1 MVLVAAVFLCGIL
14 INDTEVACSLLVEF
28 DEWCEP
34 TDETVSFSSV

>member
-14 INDTEVACSLLVEF
+14 INDTDVACSRLAFE
-28 DEWCEP
+28 DCCEP